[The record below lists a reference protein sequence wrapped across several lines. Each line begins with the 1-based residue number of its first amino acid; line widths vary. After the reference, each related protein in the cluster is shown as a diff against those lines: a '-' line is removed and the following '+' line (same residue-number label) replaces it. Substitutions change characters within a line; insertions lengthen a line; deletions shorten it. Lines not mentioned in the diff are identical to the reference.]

1 MFQPLELALVQFPCT
16 PSGVLQPS
24 IQERRQVNVCEAQLQ
39 TSYPPEIARGAS
51 VDPREE
57 VCLGRE
63 AERALVERGLRFSID
78 EAASSQQREVAGR
91 KQGVLVDTDAE
102 L

>member
-1 MFQPLELALVQFPCT
+1 M
-16 PSGVLQPS
+16 
-24 IQERRQVNVCEAQLQ
+24 
-39 TSYPPEIARGAS
+39 
-51 VDPREE
+51 DPREE